1 MQREEKTR
9 RSDTKC
15 REKTRSSDTDEVQ
28 REEKTRSS
36 DTDEVQREEKTRSS
50 DTKCSE
56 KTSTCRTHRPVW
68 RWRPTTTTTA
78 IRRGGNW
85 SREER
90 GGKRKGNNITF
101 CDASR
106 STAGLARNA

>member
-15 REKTRSSDTDEVQ
+15 R
-28 REEKTRSS
+28 EKTRSS

-101 CDASR
+101 CDASQ